1 LSNVLKYSLYLACGC
16 EVHTAKQQKQSKM
29 KALVKVN
36 GKSVGMFYK
45 VTESETR
52 AEMHQRILDVITYRF
67 GACDL
72 MIEWE
77 F

>member
-1 LSNVLKYSLYLACGC
+1 
-16 EVHTAKQQKQSKM
+16 M

-36 GKSVGMFYK
+36 GKSVGMFYN
-45 VTESETR
+45 VTEKETR

-72 MIEWE
+72 DIQWE
-77 F
+77 Y

>member
-1 LSNVLKYSLYLACGC
+1 
-16 EVHTAKQQKQSKM
+16 M

-45 VTESETR
+45 MTEKETQ
-52 AEMHQRILDVITYRF
+52 AEMHARILDVITYRY

-72 MIEWE
+72 TIQWVK
-77 F
+77 

>member
-1 LSNVLKYSLYLACGC
+1 
-16 EVHTAKQQKQSKM
+16 M